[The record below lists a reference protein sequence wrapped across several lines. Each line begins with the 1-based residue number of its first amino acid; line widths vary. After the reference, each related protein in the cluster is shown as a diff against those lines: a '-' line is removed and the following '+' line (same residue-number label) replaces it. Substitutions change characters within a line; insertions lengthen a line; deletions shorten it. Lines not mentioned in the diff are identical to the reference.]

1 MNKRLPI
8 TVALIFAVSAFLS
21 GCSSEEPPSELDMMI
36 EQLQT
41 MHITSETTPEETSDD
56 ESTDKPIAAETTSE
70 TSDEATTPEN
80 TEETTAASED
90 NNSSPVTY
98 NSITVTVLSV
108 EDDRIAVEYN
118 GVVYSIIID
127 ESTGIFGGDI
137 SENKT
142 VTITYKLNDDDSG
155 TNILA
160 SAITVLP

>member
-8 TVALIFAVSAFLS
+8 AAAFIFSVSMLLS
-21 GCSSEEPPSELDMMI
+21 GCNSEEPPSELDSLI

-41 MHITSETTPEETSDD
+41 MHITSETIPEETSDD
-56 ESTDKPIAAETTSE
+56 VSVSENTSE
-70 TSDEATTPEN
+70 PVTAEATG
-80 TEETTAASED
+80 ETASGD
-90 NNSSPVTY
+90 NSPVTY

-108 EDDRIAVEYN
+108 EEGHIAVEYN
-118 GVVYSIIID
+118 GVVYNIIID

-142 VTITYKLNDDDSG
+142 VTITYVRNDNDSETG
-155 TNILA
+155 ILA